1 MVTLNQFMQRDCN
14 FWTQRNRAR
23 MRPKPPQGAVYQK
36 RLFGDGFFVIRFY
49 VAGGR
54 LGSLQFLGF
63 GAQALYILAAGIFGA
78 DIGKIHV
85 RRILYF
91 LFGIFL

>member
-36 RLFGDGFFVIRFY
+36 RLFGDGFFIVCFY

-54 LGSLQFLGF
+54 LGSLQLLGF
-63 GAQALYILAAGIFGA
+63 FQGYGI
-78 DIGKIHV
+78 V
-85 RRILYF
+85 RAY
-91 LFGIFL
+91 